1 MIFLQNNRV
10 SVVESKTENTADR
23 EHAAFSTE
31 KPNLGLPIFH
41 HGSSKPTTLSQAK
54 SSERH
59 EKREKQTASP
69 GARRDSVVVTING
82 EQAKGVV
89 MLLLAI
95 NLASL
100 FVSWLQY
107 KYCESFGRHALV
119 GPRSLRTLWWDP
131 SKTPYHAGPNHAVS
145 TQICHCS
152 LIQHDAPAIAL
163 PAA

>member
-89 MLLLAI
+89 MLI
-95 NLASL
+95 
-100 FVSWLQY
+100 VSNQLGL
-107 KYCESFGRHALV
+107 SFCILV
-119 GPRSLRTLWWDP
+119 T
-131 SKTPYHAGPNHAVS
+131 
-145 TQICHCS
+145 
-152 LIQHDAPAIAL
+152 IQVL
-163 PAA
+163 